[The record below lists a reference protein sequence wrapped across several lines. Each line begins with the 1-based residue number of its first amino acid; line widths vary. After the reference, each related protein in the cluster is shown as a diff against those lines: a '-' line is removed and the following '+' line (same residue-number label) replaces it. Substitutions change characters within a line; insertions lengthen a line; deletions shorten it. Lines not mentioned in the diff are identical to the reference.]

1 METGILE
8 GVFMKRL
15 VPLGLIAAFL
25 LAMAT
30 VSSPTVANAQ
40 GAGFVSSIL
49 NRMERNR
56 QTLKSLRASVDMVK
70 YNAQIGD
77 EDKYKGI
84 VLYVPAAGRNAYV
97 RVDWS
102 SPQKETLAVADGK
115 FTLCRPRLNMC
126 YQGNSKSNK
135 NKPGAALEFLNMSRQ
150 QLAARYDVQNMGEE
164 TLWGGVATTHVK
176 LMPKGAERFK
186 WAEAWIDGQGM
197 PVQTKVIEKNDDST
211 TVRLTNLQRN
221 ANISLDEFVLKLTG
235 VKIVPA

>member
-1 METGILE
+1 
-8 GVFMKRL
+8 
-15 VPLGLIAAFL
+15 
-25 LAMAT
+25 
-30 VSSPTVANAQ
+30 
-40 GAGFVSSIL
+40 
-49 NRMERNR
+49 
-56 QTLKSLRASVDMVK
+56 
-70 YNAQIGD
+70 
-77 EDKYKGI
+77 
-84 VLYVPAAGRNAYV
+84 
-97 RVDWS
+97 
-102 SPQKETLAVADGK
+102 
-115 FTLCRPRLNMC
+115 
-126 YQGNSKSNK
+126 
-135 NKPGAALEFLNMSRQ
+135 MSRQ